1 MNWKLVVLKIHSLRS
16 QFATSIPTLFNTHR
30 YGYQS
35 HIATSSNLKSQIVTA
50 SSRLQMTTLKKL
62 RIVHSL

>member
-1 MNWKLVVLKIHSLRS
+1 MNWKLAALKSYSLRS
-16 QFATSIPTLFNTHR
+16 QFATSTPPLFIINR
-30 YGYQS
+30 YVNQS

-62 RIVHSL
+62 RIIHAL